1 VLDERLLRRRRLGSG
16 IGGGQMD
23 FVDVLIRR
31 VEGIRAARD
40 KYGNHYD
47 HATVRIYPE
56 EFDALLDAL
65 EAARR
70 PLRIEMAAEYG
81 PYVRGAVAAS

>member
-1 VLDERLLRRRRLGSG
+1 
-16 IGGGQMD
+16 MD

-31 VEGIRAARD
+31 VEGIREVGER
-40 KYGNHYD
+40 YGYREQI
-47 HATVRIYPE
+47 VRIYPE
-56 EFDALLDAL
+56 EFDALLDVL

-70 PLRIEMAAEYG
+70 PLRLEMAAEYG

>member
-1 VLDERLLRRRRLGSG
+1 
-16 IGGGQMD
+16 MD
-23 FVDVLIRR
+23 FVDELIRR
-31 VEGIRAARD
+31 VEGVRAAVE
-40 KYGNHYD
+40 KYGYREQI
-47 HATVRIYPE
+47 VRIYPE

-65 EAARR
+65 EAAKR

>member
-1 VLDERLLRRRRLGSG
+1 VLDVRLLRRRRLGSG

-23 FVDVLIRR
+23 FVDVLIHR
-31 VEGIRAARD
+31 VEGIRAAID
-40 KYGNHYD
+40 KYGHHYRD
-47 HATVRIYPE
+47 ATVRIYPE

-70 PLRIEMAAEYG
+70 PLRLEMAAEYG

>member
-1 VLDERLLRRRRLGSG
+1 
-16 IGGGQMD
+16 MD
-23 FVDVLIRR
+23 FVDVLIDR
-31 VEGIRAARD
+31 VERTRAVIE
-40 KYGNHYD
+40 KYGYREQI
-47 HATVRIYPE
+47 VRIYPE

>member
-1 VLDERLLRRRRLGSG
+1 MGS
-16 IGGGQMD
+16 GQMD
-23 FVDVLIRR
+23 FVESLIRR
-31 VEGIRAARD
+31 VENTRAAIE
-40 KYGNHYD
+40 KYGPRGLD
-47 HATVRIYPE
+47 GGRQTVRIYPE